1 MKITV
6 ENLGK
11 IENATIEIND
21 LTILVGD
28 NNSGKTYLTYSTYGA
43 LKNWKDFI
51 NYNNFRFIAE
61 ELNEKGQFR
70 SNIDELHALIKSS
83 ILSESKSFNNRFK
96 KLFNDKEEIFE
107 KSNLKLDF
115 EINTHSEIKE
125 AHHKA
130 LIGKNITFEGII
142 NNDGLQITF
151 TRTDD
156 FELDKPIILKVVG
169 DLISR
174 LVFDEIFYNPIIITA
189 ERLGISLFYK
199 ELDEKRNSLVDGLQK
214 LDQSEDE
221 IDTFDI
227 IMSMSAYYATPIRD
241 HISFTR
247 NFDAIKKHTSKLNVN
262 YSLSIIKEMLGAEFK
277 KDNKQ
282 DIRFFTPKKKIN
294 KFDIPLH
301 LASSSAR
308 CIVDLYFYLKHMSKE
323 SDLLIIDEP
332 ESHLTLRNQ
341 RLMAKLIA
349 SIINLKIKVFI
360 TTHSDFLIKELNN
373 LILLNNDFKEKQV
386 WLKNNKASYNSEDKI
401 NFEKVNVY
409 QTKNGSIEMLNISK
423 TGIEIPFF
431 DEEIS
436 TIYRIS
442 NDLEYF
448 ID

>member
-11 IENATIEIND
+11 IEKATIDIND

-43 LKNWKDFI
+43 LKNWRDFI
-51 NYNNFRFIAE
+51 NYNKFKNLAE
-61 ELNEKGQFR
+61 QVKENGQV
-70 SNIDELHALIKSS
+70 LINKDDLLKLISTS
-83 ILSESKSFNNRFK
+83 INSESKNFKNKFK

-107 KSNLKLDF
+107 KSTLKLEF
-115 EINTHSEIKE
+115 ENPTELIDSNK
-125 AHHKA
+125 KA
-130 LIGKNITFEGII
+130 LVGKNTVFEGTV
-142 NNDGLQITF
+142 NENGLQINF
-151 TRTDD
+151 TTNGE
-156 FELDKPIILKVVG
+156 FNLESNFFLKVVG

-174 LVFDEIFYNPIIITA
+174 LVFDEIFYDPIIITA

-214 LDQSEDE
+214 LDQADEDV
-221 IDTFDI
+221 DAFDI
-227 IMSMSAYYATPIRD
+227 LMSMSAYYATPIRD

-247 NFDAIKKHTSKLNVN
+247 NFDAIKKLNSKLEVN

-294 KFDIPLH
+294 RFDIPLH

-308 CIVDLYFYLKHMSKE
+308 CVVDLYFYLKHLSKE
-323 SDLLIIDEP
+323 GDLLIIDEP
-332 ESHLTLRNQ
+332 ESHLTLKNQ

-349 SIINLKIKVFI
+349 SIVNLKIKVFI

-373 LILLNNDFKEKQV
+373 LILLNNDFKEKEN
-386 WLKNNKASYNSEDKI
+386 WLKNHKTIYNSKDKL
-401 NFEKVNVY
+401 NYENVNVY
-409 QTKNGSIEMLNISK
+409 QAKNGTVESLNISK
-423 TGIEIPFF
+423 VGIEIPFF
-431 DEEIS
+431 DDEIS
-436 TIYRIS
+436 NIFRIS